1 MDKTLDKAMNYCSR
15 AEHCIEDVRQKLW
28 DWKIPEDEHEK
39 VLTTLID
46 NNFINEERYAK
57 AFVKDKFHFN
67 HWGRI
72 KIRMMLKA
80 KKIVT
85 ATIDD
90 AISCIDDDEYF
101 EVLRNLIEKE
111 SKRVKATTDYERKA
125 KLLRYVASRGF
136 EPSIASELIFW

>member
-1 MDKTLDKAMNYCSR
+1 MDRTLDKAMNYCSR
-15 AEHCIEDVRQKLW
+15 SEHCIEDVRQKLW
-28 DWKIPEDEHEK
+28 DWKVPEDEHEK
-39 VLTTLID
+39 IISSLID
-46 NNFINEERYAK
+46 NNFINEERYTV
-57 AFVKDKFHFN
+57 AFVRDKFRFN

-80 KKIVT
+80 KKIGT

-101 EVLRNLIEKE
+101 EVLRSLIEKE
-111 SKRVKATTDYERKA
+111 SKRVKATTDYERKT

-136 EPSIASELIFW
+136 ETSIASELIF

>member
-15 AEHCIEDVRQKLW
+15 SEHCIEDVRQKLW
-28 DWKIPEDEHEK
+28 DWKVPEDEHEK
-39 VLTTLID
+39 IISSLID
-46 NNFINEERYAK
+46 NNFINEERYAV
-57 AFVKDKFHFN
+57 AFVRDKFRFN

-80 KKIVT
+80 KKIGT

-90 AISCIDDDEYF
+90 AISCIDDDEYS
-101 EVLRNLIEKE
+101 EVLRNLIERE
-111 SKRVKATTDYERKA
+111 SKRVKAATDYERKT

-136 EPSIASELIFW
+136 ETSIASELIF